1 MVHPTEIALI
11 IGVVCGAIFAAGLAL
26 FVILRFW
33 ARANQPSYSASM
45 VSPTGTEL
53 NQTTETAFTSLNL
66 ITQTNAL
73 TVFDE
78 GFQSDTA
85 FAE

>member
-1 MVHPTEIALI
+1 VHPAQIALV
-11 IGVVCGAIFAAGLAL
+11 IGVVCGAIFAAGFAL

-33 ARANQPSYSASM
+33 ARAYQPSYSARV

-53 NQTTETAFTSLNL
+53 NQTTETAFTDLNI

-73 TVFDE
+73 TIFDE
-78 GFQSDTA
+78 GFHRDA
-85 FAE
+85 VFAE